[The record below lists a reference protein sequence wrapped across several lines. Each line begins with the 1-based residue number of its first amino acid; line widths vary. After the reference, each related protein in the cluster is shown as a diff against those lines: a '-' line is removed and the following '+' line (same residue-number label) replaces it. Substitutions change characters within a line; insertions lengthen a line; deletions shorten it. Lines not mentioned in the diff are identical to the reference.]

1 MKVNAFMKQMMLIY
15 LLRLFNRNKTPNK
28 KWKIEKDNLKIKIKN
43 MIMMKMKMNIKIG
56 FVEMKGNN
64 KKNIF
69 TEEEIINLTYIK
81 DYTNS
86 KDLWAKIVGNILTNK
101 NKKLSNFNCQAQKIR
116 TIN

>member
-1 MKVNAFMKQMMLIY
+1 
-15 LLRLFNRNKTPNK
+15 
-28 KWKIEKDNLKIKIKN
+28 
-43 MIMMKMKMNIKIG
+43 MMKMKMNIKIG

-86 KDLWAKIVGNILTNK
+86 KDL
-101 NKKLSNFNCQAQKIR
+101 
-116 TIN
+116 